1 MERWKKGLMI
11 GLFSSMFLE
20 QGVVEAAIGLEHP
33 AGMLP
38 PGTEQQAGSAVAVA
52 EPPSRPLVTAA
63 GAEPQEMR
71 ATEEER
77 VIRAMQSRE
86 RIKRFARFLPPANAK
101 EEPAA
106 TREKLAELKIHDPRA
121 EAARQD
127 APVAAQEA
135 PSGQPAIASRG
146 GLSPIAG
153 AAAVAKNT
161 IAPSSSAT
169 AKPSVRKQQAQ
180 VASNTTP
187 TLNAGSGATATQSN
201 KIATLATKYTGVP
214 YQYGG
219 TTPQAFDCSGFI
231 QYVYREAGI
240 EIPRTTYQQFAAG
253 TQIGKGSL
261 QAGDLVFFACGG
273 SPTSHAGIYL
283 GNSKFIHADQT
294 QGISVSDLNS
304 GYWAGVYQ
312 AAVRIR

>member
-33 AGMLP
+33 ANAMP
-38 PGTEQQAGSAVAVA
+38 HGTEQQAGSAVAVA
-52 EPPSRPLVTAA
+52 EPSSRTLVKAA
-63 GAEPQEMR
+63 SPEPPEMR

-77 VIRAMQSRE
+77 VMLALQSRE

-106 TREKLAELKIHDPRA
+106 SREKLAELKIHDPTA

-135 PSGQPAIASRG
+135 PNGQPAIASRG
-146 GLSPIAG
+146 GLSPVAG
-153 AAAVAKNT
+153 AAAVAKEKN
-161 IAPSSSAT
+161 AASPSAAT
-169 AKPSVRKQQAQ
+169 KPTGQTKQAAG
-180 VASNTTP
+180 ASNTAP
-187 TLNAGSGATATQSN
+187 TLNAGSGATATQSS

-214 YQYGG
+214 YKYGG

-231 QYVYREAGI
+231 QYVYQEAGY
-240 EIPRTTYQQFAAG
+240 EIPRTTYQQYAAG
-253 TQIGKGSL
+253 TPISRGSL
-261 QAGDLVFFACGG
+261 QSGDIVFFACGG

-283 GNSKFIHADQT
+283 GNGKFIHADQT
-294 QGISVSDLNS
+294 HGITVSDLDS
-304 GYWAGVYQ
+304 GYWSGVYQ
-312 AAVRIR
+312 AGVRIR